1 MSLLVALRRG
11 ARAWPPIGRLLEEAR
26 PERLELSDGEVD
38 DLLGTAADDL
48 GAAGIQV
55 LWPSELLASVTLRP
69 VVSTPAL
76 SAVTP
81 AGLTMEALLK
91 SHATLEG
98 DDLSDDELAMLA
110 EAKRPLIRLR
120 GRWVR
125 ADPERLARLGRRR
138 KVGAG
143 AALAAAL
150 GGELLVDGERVE
162 AEVTGPIAA
171 LGDRLR
177 SFGGERDRAEPEGL
191 SATLRPYQRRGL
203 AWLEEMTELRLGGVL
218 ADDMGLG
225 KTVQVLAL
233 HLTGDRRSPTLVVC
247 PATLLG
253 NWEREAG
260 RFAPGVPVRRFHGT
274 ARSLDDLADDEIVLA
289 TYGVARRD
297 AAALSEVA
305 WGLVVADE
313 AQAIKNPLA
322 RTARAMRTIPS
333 GARFALTGT
342 PVENRLTELWAILD
356 WTTPGLLGPL
366 ETFRREVAV
375 PVERHRDPVATE
387 SLARLVRPFLLR
399 RRKSDPTIAPELPPK
414 TETDRIVPL
423 TVEQATLYKAVV
435 DETMAKIRDTDGI
448 NRRGLV
454 LKLLNALKQICNHP
468 AQYLDQIGPLH
479 GRSGKLAAAVDLLEV
494 IRSEN
499 ESALVFTQYVAMGRL
514 LVEHLDGLG
523 MRTQFLHG
531 SLPVRRREEMVD
543 RFQTGGTDAF
553 IISLK
558 AGGTGLNLTQATHVI
573 HYDRWWNPAVED
585 QASDRAWR
593 IGQDRPVQVHRMVC
607 EGTVEDRIATMLET
621 KRELA
626 EAVVGG
632 GEGWITELGDDDLAE
647 LVALSAEAGSGA

>member
-1 MSLLVALRRG
+1 
-11 ARAWPPIGRLLEEAR
+11 
-26 PERLELSDGEVD
+26 
-38 DLLGTAADDL
+38 
-48 GAAGIQV
+48 
-55 LWPSELLASVTLRP
+55 
-69 VVSTPAL
+69 
-76 SAVTP
+76 
-81 AGLTMEALLK
+81 MEALLK
-91 SHATLEG
+91 WQATLDGAE
-98 DDLSDDELAMLA
+98 LSDAELAMLA

-274 ARSLDDLADDEIVLA
+274 ARSLADLADDEIVLA

-366 ETFRREVAV
+366 ETFPGRWRSRWSVTATRWPPNRWRGWSGPSCCVVASRTRRS
-375 PVERHRDPVATE
+375 PP
-387 SLARLVRPFLLR
+387 SYR
-399 RRKSDPTIAPELPPK
+399 RRPRPTASSPSPSSRPPC
-414 TETDRIVPL
+414 TRRWSTRPWRRS
-423 TVEQATLYKAVV
+423 ATPTGSTGGAWCSSCS
-435 DETMAKIRDTDGI
+435 TPSSRSATTPPSTSTRS
-448 NRRGLV
+448 
-454 LKLLNALKQICNHP
+454 
-468 AQYLDQIGPLH
+468 
-479 GRSGKLAAAVDLLEV
+479 GRSTAG
-494 IRSEN
+494 R
-499 ESALVFTQYVAMGRL
+499 ESW
-514 LVEHLDGLG
+514 
-523 MRTQFLHG
+523 
-531 SLPVRRREEMVD
+531 RRRSICS
-543 RFQTGGTDAF
+543 R
-553 IISLK
+553 
-558 AGGTGLNLTQATHVI
+558 
-573 HYDRWWNPAVED
+573 
-585 QASDRAWR
+585 
-593 IGQDRPVQVHRMVC
+593 
-607 EGTVEDRIATMLET
+607 
-621 KRELA
+621 
-626 EAVVGG
+626 
-632 GEGWITELGDDDLAE
+632 
-647 LVALSAEAGSGA
+647 